1 MWILLQWRK
10 TCAAIRHTTHNK
22 RIYWNSTIL
31 KIKSS
36 TKITKISKNPRIMQ
50 INSMIHEISKMH
62 TYSYFNHDVLMHYFK
77 TKKFLFMNSD
87 HYWRSLSKNTGVVNH
102 KKNVLLSP
110 CHHSNQR
117 LSKVLNYSTTS
128 PYTRWNTRVYQFS
141 ALRFWIQLSYFRAAS
156 LQLLS
161 LSKNLDLFD
170 YQFY

>member
-1 MWILLQWRK
+1 VWSLLQWTK

-22 RIYWNSTIL
+22 RIYWNSTFQ

-102 KKNVLLSP
+102 KQKCFIIALP
-110 CHHSNQR
+110 PFK
-117 LSKVLNYSTTS
+117 SKIIEILNYYRLALYPLKHMSVPIQCTEILD
-128 PYTRWNTRVYQFS
+128 S
-141 ALRFWIQLSYFRAAS
+141 ALIF
-156 LQLLS
+156 
-161 LSKNLDLFD
+161 
-170 YQFY
+170 